1 MSQASELAKV
11 IEQLA
16 VAQGDKI
23 YLLCEDGSQVVL
35 KIVEGNADSQYC
47 DTVVVETYRPAE

>member
-16 VAQGDKI
+16 VVQGGTI
-23 YLLCEDGSQVVL
+23 FLLCEDGSQVCL
-35 KIVEGNADSQYC
+35 KIVEGTADTQYC

>member
-16 VAQGDKI
+16 VVQGGTI
-23 YLLCEDGSQVVL
+23 YLLCEDGSQVSL
-35 KIVEGNADSQYC
+35 KIQEGNADTQYC

>member
-16 VAQGDKI
+16 VAQGGTI
-23 YLLCEDGSQVVL
+23 YLLCEDGSQVAL
-35 KIVEGNADSQYC
+35 KIQEGNADTQYC
-47 DTVVVETYRPAE
+47 DTVIIQTYEQGE

>member
-16 VAQGDKI
+16 VAQGGTI
-23 YLLCEDGSQVVL
+23 YLLCEDGSQISL
-35 KIVEGNADSQYC
+35 KIQEGTADTQYC
-47 DTVVVETYRPAE
+47 DRVVVETYRPAE